1 MGSRFAMAA
10 NPQLDGRWILV
21 VDDEPA
27 VRVTVEKILRAHG
40 AVCHGVGNHAE
51 ALRTVEDEPR
61 FEVAILDY
69 AMPDGDG
76 AELAPRLRAVRPDLF
91 VVGNSGTDRRHE
103 FRRAGVDRFLPK
115 PWRVEELIE
124 VLRESTRK
132 REVPVPDLASHRR
145 TERREDDTMDAFPP
159 LRLALSVVDV
169 SSLSDTDAA
178 LRFVLSLHFASLSA
192 LAEFGL
198 HTYQERE
205 DHDPPTKLVRRAA
218 VDLLRDLEAIQRA
231 ACSPLPRRLEPA
243 ACSRDRFDAVVN
255 TRAVLAD
262 LAVRRLDGEATP
274 YLLGLFDRVQ
284 APDPEAYARR

>member
-1 MGSRFAMAA
+1 MGSRIAGKVDA
-10 NPQLDGRWILV
+10 QLDGRWILV

-27 VRVTVEKILRAHG
+27 IRFTVEKVLRAHG
-40 AVCHGVGNHAE
+40 AVCHGAASHAE
-51 ALRTVEDEPR
+51 ALRTVEDEAR

-76 AELAPRLRAVRPDLF
+76 AELAPRLRAVRPELF

-124 VLRESTRK
+124 VLRESTRT
-132 REVPVPDLASHRR
+132 REVPVVELASHRR
-145 TERREDDTMDAFPP
+145 TDRGLDDTMDEFPP
-159 LRLALSVVDV
+159 LRLALSVVDI
-169 SSLSDTDAA
+169 SSIPDTDAA

-192 LAEFGL
+192 IAEYGL
-198 HTYQERE
+198 HTYRERE
-205 DHDPPTKLVRRAA
+205 DHDPPTTLVRHAA
-218 VDLLRDLEAIQRA
+218 ADLLRDLEAIQRA

-243 ACSRDRFDAVVN
+243 ACGRDRFDAVVN

-262 LAVRRLDGEATP
+262 LALRRLEGEATT
-274 YLLGLFDRVQ
+274 YLLGVFDRVP
-284 APDPEAYARR
+284 APDPAAYARR